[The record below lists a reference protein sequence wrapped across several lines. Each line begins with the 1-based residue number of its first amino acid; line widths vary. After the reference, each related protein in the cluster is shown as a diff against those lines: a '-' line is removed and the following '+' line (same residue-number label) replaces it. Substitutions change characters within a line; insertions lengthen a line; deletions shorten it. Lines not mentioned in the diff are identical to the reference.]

1 MNNIKE
7 KAVFRLPE
15 TEAEFKE
22 LIKYQSE
29 VFGKAEEFYDDLYI
43 EIGHKNTV
51 VAFIDGEIVGSVNFP
66 EIYFPEKDKNHVGG
80 YIFSAWVKEEYRESA
95 LWTLLLEK
103 AEEMMAE
110 RGYEFILTIPES
122 RDAFGMYESIGYTEK
137 VKNGFPYIASR
148 EVLREYNPLDDVYM
162 LWKVY
167 SKTHDVFMKDMELFN
182 HTLYY
187 AEEHG
192 KYFAI
197 AKNGYI
203 VYSPR
208 YDDDIVVWDRM
219 ERGSF
224 VDSGKREDKALCKI
238 LNEDIK
244 GKELMFNMMF
254 EPEYDI
260 ITK

>member
-51 VAFIDGEIVGSVNFP
+51 VALIDGEIVGSVNFP

-110 RGYEFILTIPES
+110 RGYEFILAIPES
-122 RDAFGMYESIGYTEK
+122 KDAFGMYESIGYTEK

-208 YDDDIVVWDRM
+208 YDGDIVVWDRM

-224 VDSGKREDKALCKI
+224 VDSGKREDRALCKI

>member
-51 VAFIDGEIVGSVNFP
+51 VSLIDGEIVGSVNFP

-80 YIFSAWVKEEYRESA
+80 YIFSAWVKEEYKESN

-103 AEEMMAE
+103 AEEVMAE
-110 RGYEFILTIPES
+110 CGYEFILAIPES
-122 RDAFGMYESIGYTEK
+122 KDAFGMYESIGYTEK

-208 YDDDIVVWDRM
+208 YDGDIVVWDRM

-224 VDSGKREDKALCKI
+224 VDSGMREDRALCKI